1 MICEKVILQL
11 LGRKKKFFYH
21 DYKKKENIIK
31 KTIQRNRII
40 VIGGAGSIGFS
51 VVKLILKY
59 NPLALHIIDIN
70 ENKLV
75 ELVRYVRSSLGYT
88 KGSFRTFPLDVG
100 STGFEAFIKQ
110 NDSYDIWLNFSALKH
125 VRSEKD
131 PFTLMRM
138 IEVNFENTM
147 KILKL
152 AKTNNAKKFF
162 SVSTDKACDPV
173 SFLGATK
180 RLMELAIS
188 SYSHELET
196 SAARFGNVAFSDGS
210 LLYSVINRMESN
222 QPLVAPLDI
231 KRYFITHEEAAR
243 LSLITAIC
251 AKSGEIYVPK
261 LSKSIAQSNFPS
273 IIKNFLKFK
282 GYKMLIAKTE
292 NQARALSKKANKKS
306 WPCLLFASD
315 TAGEK
320 EEEFF
325 ISKEDQLKKS
335 TFKEIKIINTKK
347 IVKKS
352 VLLKLIKDIS
362 SIKQK
367 KISEK
372 KIKKI
377 IEGSLKNFKHKYS
390 SKSLEDKM

>member
-1 MICEKVILQL
+1 M
-11 LGRKKKFFYH
+11 
-21 DYKKKENIIK
+21 
-31 KTIQRNRII
+31 
-40 VIGGAGSIGFS
+40 
-51 VVKLILKY
+51 
-59 NPLALHIIDIN
+59 
-70 ENKLV
+70 
-75 ELVRYVRSSLGYT
+75 GYT

-125 VRSEKD
+125 VRSEID

-138 IEVNFENTM
+138 IEINFENTM
-147 KILKL
+147 KVLKL

-243 LSLITAIC
+243 LKIRLELFQKKQIKKAGPAYYLPVIQQE
-251 AKSGEIYVPK
+251 KK
-261 LSKSIAQSNFPS
+261 K
-273 IIKNFLKFK
+273 KNFL
-282 GYKMLIAKTE
+282 
-292 NQARALSKKANKKS
+292 
-306 WPCLLFASD
+306 
-315 TAGEK
+315 
-320 EEEFF
+320 
-325 ISKEDQLKKS
+325 
-335 TFKEIKIINTKK
+335 
-347 IVKKS
+347 
-352 VLLKLIKDIS
+352 
-362 SIKQK
+362 
-367 KISEK
+367 
-372 KIKKI
+372 
-377 IEGSLKNFKHKYS
+377 
-390 SKSLEDKM
+390 

>member
-162 SVSTDKACDPV
+162 SVSTDI
-173 SFLGATK
+173 L
-180 RLMELAIS
+180 
-188 SYSHELET
+188 
-196 SAARFGNVAFSDGS
+196 
-210 LLYSVINRMESN
+210 
-222 QPLVAPLDI
+222 
-231 KRYFITHEEAAR
+231 
-243 LSLITAIC
+243 
-251 AKSGEIYVPK
+251 
-261 LSKSIAQSNFPS
+261 
-273 IIKNFLKFK
+273 
-282 GYKMLIAKTE
+282 
-292 NQARALSKKANKKS
+292 
-306 WPCLLFASD
+306 
-315 TAGEK
+315 
-320 EEEFF
+320 
-325 ISKEDQLKKS
+325 
-335 TFKEIKIINTKK
+335 
-347 IVKKS
+347 
-352 VLLKLIKDIS
+352 
-362 SIKQK
+362 KQK
-367 KISEK
+367 HR
-372 KIKKI
+372 
-377 IEGSLKNFKHKYS
+377 FP
-390 SKSLEDKM
+390 